1 MGKKVIRLTESD
13 LQKIVRRVVS
23 EQSEEI
29 KHTKAV
35 QKFLND
41 KEVMNAKLVPDGKT
55 GAGSQTEEAIMK
67 LQDILGVI
75 PTDGTWGED
84 TENALK
90 LKKPQWYKIWLS
102 YKPKWYSLF

>member
-41 KEVMNAKLVPDGKT
+41 KKVMDAKLVPDGKT
-55 GAGSQTEEAIMK
+55 GPNSETEKAIMK
-67 LQDILGVI
+67 LQGMLGVY
-75 PTDGTWGED
+75 PTDGVWGPD

-90 LKKPQWYKIWLS
+90 SKKPEWYKIWKS
-102 YKPKWYSLF
+102 YKPGWFS

>member
-13 LQKIVRRVVS
+13 LQKIVRTVIS
-23 EQSEEI
+23 EQSEER
-29 KHTKAV
+29 KHTIAI

>member
-13 LQKIVRRVVS
+13 LQKIVRRVIS
-23 EQSEEI
+23 EQSEER
-29 KHTKAV
+29 KHTIAI

-55 GAGSQTEEAIMK
+55 GAGSQTEKAIMK